1 MRKTVFVAGIVA
13 GLTTA
18 LGASAQ
24 EAGAQGQTQA
34 NVGMSLPGATPATA
48 APGASDHDLVVGR
61 LAATY
66 FGITNVGA
74 GADPTVSP
82 GAYASPYAVAGF
94 APVVGI
100 RYWLNGML
108 GIDAGVGLSIVG
120 GSQEVD
126 APPADP
132 VDSDRESFTGFV
144 FHGGVPLAFASADH
158 FTFEII
164 PEANFAIT
172 SAEDD
177 TNGDA
182 GGSISHDGLHFDI
195 GARAG
200 AEIHFGFIKI
210 PQLSLQA
217 SVGLR
222 FDYDSGKTTNSQGAG
237 DDVENTSSRSELHT
251 TVQGA
256 PWAIFTNNIAALYY
270 F

>member
-1 MRKTVFVAGIVA
+1 MRKTVTVAGIVA

-18 LGASAQ
+18 FGALAQ
-24 EAGAQGQTQA
+24 EAGAQGQA
-34 NVGMSLPGATPATA
+34 NVGMSLPGATPAAA

-74 GADPTVSP
+74 GADV
-82 GAYASPYAVAGF
+82 GALGPYDSPYAVAGF

-108 GIDAGVGLSIVG
+108 GIDAGIGLSIVG
-120 GSQEVD
+120 GSAELD

-132 VDSDRESFTGFV
+132 VDADRESFTGFV
-144 FHGGVPLAFASADH
+144 FHGGVPLALASAGH
-158 FTFEII
+158 FTFQVI
-164 PEANFAIT
+164 PEANIAIT
-172 SAEDD
+172 SASAD

-182 GGSISHDGLHFDI
+182 AGDVSHDGLHFDV

-200 AEIHFGFIKI
+200 AEIHFGFINV

-222 FDYDSGKTTNSQGAG
+222 FDYDSGKTTDSTGAG
-237 DDVENTSSRSELHT
+237 EDVDTSSSRTELHT